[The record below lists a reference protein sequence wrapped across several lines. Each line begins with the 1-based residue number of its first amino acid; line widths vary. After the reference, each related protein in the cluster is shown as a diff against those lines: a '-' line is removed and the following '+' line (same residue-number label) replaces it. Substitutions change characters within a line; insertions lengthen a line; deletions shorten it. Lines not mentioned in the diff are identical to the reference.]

1 MTKPHTDSNLGDQ
14 GKKPSESGH
23 EKDPRAELGLKDP
36 GKDQQP
42 QENDKDR
49 TAAEAQGQKA
59 TLFDGNP
66 NPTGADSSVL
76 RPKDDT
82 PIRLKKT
89 EGPRNDS

>member
-1 MTKPHTDSNLGDQ
+1 MTKPYTDADSREH
-14 GKKPSESGH
+14 GKKQSKSGH

-36 GKDQQP
+36 GGDQQR

-59 TLFDGNP
+59 TRFDGNP
-66 NPTGADSSVL
+66 NPTGAESSVL

-82 PIRLKKT
+82 PIRLKKN
-89 EGPRNDS
+89 EGPRNDQ